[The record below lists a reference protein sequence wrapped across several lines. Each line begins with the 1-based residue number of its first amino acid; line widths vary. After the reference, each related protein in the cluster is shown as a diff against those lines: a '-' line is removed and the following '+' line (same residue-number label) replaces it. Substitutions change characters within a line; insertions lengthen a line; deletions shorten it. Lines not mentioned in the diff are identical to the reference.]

1 MKGTGSGKLQLKWK
15 KGEPG
20 NSQQGKNENSI
31 RPPSAGLLERKVLS
45 FHDSSIEFRSP
56 TSFEFSTAQQFSAEA
71 RLRTSRISTGTA
83 SSFSQRVLTGLAE
96 YKRLTVPG

>member
-1 MKGTGSGKLQLKWK
+1 LQLKWK

-45 FHDSSIEFRSP
+45 FHDSSIESRTP
-56 TSFEFSTAQQFSAEA
+56 TSFSLSQLRNSPPKGGFAQLQFH
-71 RLRTSRISTGTA
+71 
-83 SSFSQRVLTGLAE
+83 
-96 YKRLTVPG
+96 